1 MLQSMIVTSQSHGKD
16 HSQESQI
23 DQLETKTV
31 PQLLCELVDIVT
43 KIAKADQM
51 MAEVEAQTPQDPAAE
66 KWREISKQAF
76 AFSRD
81 AMKTRQQDI
90 LEMLKSRNAAPTV
103 PVTTNAMLDAV
114 ETKDSDPSTPSTTD
128 RTPCQSEVSAPTTP
142 PGLSPLSAP
151 KTPPG
156 LDC

>member
-1 MLQSMIVTSQSHGKD
+1 MIVTSQSRSECHGKD
-16 HSQESQI
+16 HAKESQTE
-23 DQLETKTV
+23 QLETSTV

-51 MAEVEAQTPQDPAAE
+51 MAEVEAQTPHDPASE

-103 PVTTNAMLDAV
+103 PITTNTMVDAV
-114 ETKDSDPSTPSTTD
+114 ETK
-128 RTPCQSEVSAPTTP
+128 
-142 PGLSPLSAP
+142 
-151 KTPPG
+151 
-156 LDC
+156 